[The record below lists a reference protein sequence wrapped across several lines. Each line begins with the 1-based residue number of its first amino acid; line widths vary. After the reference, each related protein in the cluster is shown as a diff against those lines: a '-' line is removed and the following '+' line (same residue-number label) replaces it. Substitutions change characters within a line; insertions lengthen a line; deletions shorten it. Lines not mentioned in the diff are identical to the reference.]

1 MYVKDVDNINFLWEY
16 LNLSGICNSDIENS
30 RTFIQIYNLLLT
42 ILVQ

>member
-16 LNLSGICNSDIENS
+16 LNLSGIFNSDIENS
-30 RTFIQIYNLLLT
+30 RTFIQIYNLLST